1 MLIASNISEYALKI
15 RVLDTRGARLGPSR
29 RVHPVLVGT
38 HWESDRLDFAGLHIN
53 L

>member
-29 RVHPVLVGT
+29 RVHPVLGGT